1 MKALTVAGL
10 AAAVVGG
17 YILLKNVGKASAAPV
32 AVQRT
37 LPAPVTAQGY
47 AIPQWPNSY
56 PMYEVPQGS
65 MPKQSDVN
73 VGLSSSGVTYSDDR
87 LKVSLGTDFL
97 SNIPILGS
105 IFGSRDIQ
113 KEGIAKTAP

>member
-1 MKALTVAGL
+1 MKALTGIAI

-17 YILLKNVGKASAAPV
+17 YVLIKNVGRASATTGV
-32 AVQRT
+32 
-37 LPAPVTAQGY
+37 LPAPITTQGY

-73 VGLSSSGVTYSDDR
+73 VGLSSTGVTYSDDR
-87 LKVSLGTDFL
+87 LKVELGTDFL

-113 KEGIAKTAP
+113 KEGVAKVAP